1 MALLSTAAF
10 EVAVMRGSN
19 DFATWLQPVVIAAV
33 VAGAVALVVS
43 MVRSDLTRFARPG
56 LALALTAVLL
66 PPAVWSYSV
75 IGERAN
81 ANLPY
86 VDPGSTET
94 LAFRPGAGPA
104 SPERVNQAL
113 ITYLRDNR
121 GDAKW
126 LAATESSMSAS
137 GMIIATGEPVMAMG
151 GFSGSDPAVSTES
164 LARMVDD
171 GTVRFFLLGGL
182 GGPARRGRTPRCR

>member
-1 MALLSTAAF
+1 
-10 EVAVMRGSN
+10 
-19 DFATWLQPVVIAAV
+19 
-33 VAGAVALVVS
+33 
-43 MVRSDLTRFARPG
+43 MVRPDLTRFAKPG
-56 LALALTAVLL
+56 LALALAAVLL

-75 IGERAN
+75 VGERAN

-86 VDPGSTET
+86 VDPASTST
-94 LAFRPGAGPA
+94 LAFRPGAGRA

-113 ITYLRDNR
+113 ISYLRDNR
-121 GDAKW
+121 GNAKW

-137 GMIIATGEPVMAMG
+137 GIIIATGEPVMAMG
-151 GFSGSDPAVSTES
+151 GFNGSDPAVSTDS

-182 GGPARRGRTPRCR
+182 GGPPGA